1 MTERRNLYRL
11 LYVQPEA
18 PTEVIKAAHR
28 ALMLKLRIHPD
39 LGGDTDTAARLNA
52 AVAILTDPA
61 QRKAY
66 DQSLR
71 GKGRTPANPAATA
84 NTTATTTANAAA
96 TAATRAAAHDIKP
109 AVFKPL
115 PPAWLAERR
124 CPFCHTPFALL
135 PKPGARCGHCAS
147 PLTPVPKPP
156 KPPKAANTGA
166 VTVTATGE
174 PLGRRN
180 GEQRFPRDTPVS
192 LRMPGDVRHHV
203 GRLRDLSFTG
213 LSFHAA
219 IAPPKGS
226 TFRVATDMFD
236 AVAQVV
242 TLRRQ
247 GEHCTVHAVLL
258 TLELQRTSRGVYVN
272 AQA

>member
-1 MTERRNLYRL
+1 MPNERRNLYRL

-39 LGGDTDTAARLNA
+39 LGGDTDIAARLNA
-52 AVAILTDPA
+52 AVAILSDPA
-61 QRKAY
+61 QRSAY

-71 GKGRTPANPAATA
+71 AKPRASGQGTSQAAHPAAHEA
-84 NTTATTTANAAA
+84 
-96 TAATRAAAHDIKP
+96 KP
-109 AVFKPL
+109 AVLKPL

-135 PKPGARCGHCAS
+135 PKPGARCGHCDS

-156 KPPKAANTGA
+156 KAT
-166 VTVTATGE
+166 TVATPATAGE
-174 PLGRRN
+174 ALGRRN

-192 LRMPGDVRHHV
+192 VKLPGDVRHHV

-213 LSFHAA
+213 LSFHAD

-226 TFRVATDMFD
+226 TFRVATGMFD

-247 GEHCTVHAVLL
+247 GPQCTVHAVLL
-258 TLELQRTSRGVYVN
+258 TLELQRNAGGVYVN
-272 AQA
+272 AKA